1 MSVATLPK
9 AAGYL
14 QALST
19 YQIAQSSARRAQR
32 RLDMLLRQRGA
43 SPQELE
49 SLSLEVEE
57 LWSRVDRAGSA
68 FARAREV
75 TARRLGVA

>member
-14 QALST
+14 QALSA
-19 YQIAQSSARRAQR
+19 YQIAQAAARRAQQ
-32 RLDMLLRQRGA
+32 RLDMRLRQRGA

-49 SLSLEVEE
+49 QLSQEVEE

-68 FARAREV
+68 FARARGA